1 MRTTVSSGEGSLS
14 LSGHGL
20 ALLYAV
26 LFAAAF
32 IAALFFNGIRIE
44 FFALSM
50 ALLALLLFAVLWR
63 GYDHGMHVPATPVS
77 ITLTLF
83 WTWLAI
89 TLLWSKVPYVSMV
102 NFWWVGGA
110 AFVFWITTLVPERR
124 HFFPGVYLT
133 VLAVGLAL
141 ALLSIYQQLHLG
153 MQAQSTFLTRNSH
166 AALMCLIALPAS
178 SHFLQARGPGRP
190 AIWTSRLLGLTL
202 FVLYFSI
209 ALTSSRGVTL
219 GLFVG
224 LAVMT
229 AMVFRHVPRSR
240 LVVFFAIVLAAYL
253 IANFALK
260 GQVTDRLGTLMNLP
274 TADPARFLIWEGAW
288 RMLMDEP
295 WWGVGLGTY
304 WLQWPPYRHPDDIS
318 GGFYVH
324 NDYLQIWIE
333 TGLPGLLLLLAVYV
347 AVLIMF
353 IRLVRHPKVR
363 TAEIVESAG
372 LFGGLLAIAAH
383 TFFDFDLYIYPIQL
397 AMGLVLGRLHA
408 LHLDCAQAPVITVL
422 PAQKTSRRAYRAV
435 AFLALLLL
443 LFYFAALGGSAML
456 TYKARE
462 LAAQRKWVE
471 ASTAFSRATR
481 LMPTSDITL
490 TAHADLLRQ
499 AIIQLPRDAGERA
512 VLFREALALLENA
525 EKANPFR
532 PQVFFVRA
540 LLYLQNADLAGPGS
554 IGLAERAYATALAR
568 DPLAFW
574 AREGYGKLLFQQGKL
589 LEAKAV
595 LEGGMAYQYGGPA
608 VIGYYALVSRVLR
621 ETGEEKRAAALENE
635 IKKMIQSQGVV
646 PVVPRAIP
654 GPSGRPN

>member
-1 MRTTVSSGEGSLS
+1 MRTLVLFGRGGLS
-14 LSGHGL
+14 LAGYGVP
-20 ALLYAV
+20 ALYAA
-26 LFAAAF
+26 LFASAF
-32 IAALFFNGIRIE
+32 VAALFFNGLHIE

-50 ALLALLLFAVLWR
+50 VLLALLLFIVLWR
-63 GYDHGMHVPATPVS
+63 SYDHGVHVPATPVS

-83 WTWLAI
+83 WLWLAI

-102 NFWWVGGA
+102 NFWWVGA
-110 AFVFWITTLVPERR
+110 AVFVFWLTTLAPERR
-124 HFFPGVYLT
+124 YFFPGVYIA
-133 VLAVGLAL
+133 VLAIGSVL

-166 AALMCLIALPAS
+166 AALMCLIAIPAS
-178 SHFLQARGPGRP
+178 SYFLRAHEPVRT
-190 AIWTSRLLGLTL
+190 AIWVSRLLGPVL

-224 LAVMT
+224 LAVMV
-229 AMVFRHVPRSR
+229 AVVFRHVPRRR
-240 LVVFFAIVLAAYL
+240 LVVFAAIVLVAYL

-260 GQVTDRLGTLMNLP
+260 GQVTDRLGTLMDLP
-274 TADPARFLIWEGAW
+274 SADPARFLIWERSW
-288 RMLMDEP
+288 RMLMDQP

-353 IRLVRHPKVR
+353 IRLVRNPNASK
-363 TAEIVESAG
+363 AEIVESAG

-397 AMGLVLGRLHA
+397 AMGLVLARLHMLYLA
-408 LHLDCAQAPVITVL
+408 RVQTTVVTAV
-422 PAQKTSRRAYRAV
+422 PAQKASRRTYRAIT
-435 AFLALLLL
+435 FLVLLLL
-443 LFYFAALGGSAML
+443 VFYFVALGGSAMF

-499 AIIQLPRDAGERA
+499 AITQLPRDTSERA
-512 VLFREALALLENA
+512 VLYREGLALLEKA

-532 PQVFFVRA
+532 PQIFFVRA
-540 LLYLQNADLAGPGS
+540 LLYLQNTDLAGPGS
-554 IGLAERAYATALAR
+554 IELAERAYATALAR

-595 LEGGMAYQYGGPA
+595 LEGGMAYQYGRPA
-608 VIGYYALVSRVLR
+608 VISYYALVARVLR
-621 ETGEEKRAAALENE
+621 ETGDERRAIALENE
-635 IKKMIQSQGVV
+635 IKKMIQSQGAV
-646 PVVPRAIP
+646 PVVPSAIL
-654 GPSGRPN
+654 GPSGRH

>member
-1 MRTTVSSGEGSLS
+1 MRATVFSRVRNFSLN
-14 LSGHGL
+14 GHGFS
-20 ALLYAV
+20 LLYVV

-50 ALLALLLFAVLWR
+50 VLLVLLLFTVLWR
-63 GYDHGMHVPATPVS
+63 GYDHGMHIPATPVT
-77 ITLTLF
+77 IALTLF
-83 WTWLAI
+83 WAWLAI
-89 TLLWSKVPYVSMV
+89 TLLWTKVSYVSMV
-102 NFWWVGGA
+102 NFWWVGA
-110 AFVFWITTLVPERR
+110 AVFVFWLITLAPERR
-124 HFFPGVYLT
+124 HFFPGVYLAVLAT
-133 VLAVGLAL
+133 GMVLAVF
-141 ALLSIYQQLHLG
+141 SIYQQLHLG

-166 AALMCLIALPAS
+166 AALMCLIAIPAS
-178 SHFLQARGPGRP
+178 SHFLTAQGSARL
-190 AIWTSRLLGLTL
+190 AVWTSRLLGPAL

-219 GLFVG
+219 GLFTG
-224 LAVMT
+224 LAVMV
-229 AMVFRHVPRSR
+229 AMVFRHVPRRR
-240 LVVFFAIVLAAYL
+240 LVILAAIVLAAYL

-260 GQVTDRLGTLMNLP
+260 GQVTDRLGTLMDLP
-274 TADPARFLIWEGAW
+274 SADPARFLIWERAW
-288 RMLMDEP
+288 RMLMDQP

-353 IRLVRHPKVR
+353 IRLVRHPNVR
-363 TAEIVESAG
+363 MAEIVESAG

-397 AMGLVLGRLHA
+397 AMGLMLARLHVLYLA
-408 LHLDCAQAPVITVL
+408 RIQAPVVTAV
-422 PAQKTSRRAYRAV
+422 AKQKTSRRAYRTIT
-435 AFLALLLL
+435 FLVFLSLV
-443 LFYFAALGGSAML
+443 FYFAALGGSAML

-499 AIIQLPRDAGERA
+499 AIIQLPRDARERT
-512 VLFREALALLENA
+512 VLFREALALLEDA

-540 LLYLQNADLAGPGS
+540 LLNLQNPDLAGPDG
-554 IGLAERAYATALAR
+554 IELAERAYATALAR

-574 AREGYGKLLFQQGKL
+574 AREGYARLLLQRGKLP
-589 LEAKAV
+589 EARAV
-595 LEGGMAYQYGGPA
+595 LEGGMVYQYASPA
-608 VIGYYALVSRVLR
+608 IISYYALVVRVRR
-621 ETGEEKRAAALENE
+621 EAGEETRALELENK
-635 IKKMIQSQGVV
+635 IRKMVQPQGAV
-646 PVVPRAIP
+646 PVVPSAIP
-654 GPSGRPN
+654 GPSGRH